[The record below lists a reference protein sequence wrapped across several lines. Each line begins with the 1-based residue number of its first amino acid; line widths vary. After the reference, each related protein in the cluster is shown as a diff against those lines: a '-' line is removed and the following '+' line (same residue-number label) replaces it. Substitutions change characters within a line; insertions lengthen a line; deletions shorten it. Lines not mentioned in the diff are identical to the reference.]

1 MKKKS
6 IIYLLL
12 FSFIWILSSC
22 SNNSKNTS
30 PKTYDSYEQFKIS
43 SQTAKDNFGDLKKI
57 FGEKTSYEM
66 TGAPLGAKP
75 KEATEYNFMLKLE
88 QVSPINQQSFDE
100 IKSDITP
107 YTDKILNEMKKV
119 GIKYP
124 TLKLIIRDKDAVPFK
139 GSENLITTY
148 SLKK

>member
-22 SNNSKNTS
+22 SNNSKNIS

-57 FGEKTSYEM
+57 FGEK
-66 TGAPLGAKP
+66 
-75 KEATEYNFMLKLE
+75 
-88 QVSPINQQSFDE
+88 
-100 IKSDITP
+100 
-107 YTDKILNEMKKV
+107 
-119 GIKYP
+119 
-124 TLKLIIRDKDAVPFK
+124 
-139 GSENLITTY
+139 NL
-148 SLKK
+148 L